1 VSSGD
6 AAARES
12 DRPRGLLSDTRR
24 VRRAS
29 IARRLALG
37 ALLLAMLG
45 TTAVPAAEP
54 LRFRIQ
60 PEASEISF
68 RATSRLMNAEG
79 HFGHFSGDV
88 LADPNRPAGARITLT
103 IDAASLDTGIQ
114 MRDKHL
120 RSADF
125 FDIERFPTITFQSV
139 RVEAAGRRTTVLGR
153 LSLHGVTREIAVPV
167 DVQIT
172 DTALVATGEFIVNR
186 GDYAMNYN
194 SLLNPIGNEVRVA
207 FTFRARVP

>member
-1 VSSGD
+1 M
-6 AAARES
+6 
-12 DRPRGLLSDTRR
+12 P
-24 VRRAS
+24 RAS
-29 IARRLALG
+29 IARRLTLG
-37 ALLLAMLG
+37 VLLLAMLATSG
-45 TTAVPAAEP
+45 ATAAEP

-68 RATSRLMNAEG
+68 RATSRIMNAEG
-79 HFGHFSGDV
+79 HFGRFSGDV
-88 LADPNRPAGARITLT
+88 LADPNSPAGARIILT
-103 IDAASLDTGIQ
+103 IDAASIDTGIQ

-125 FDIERFPTITFQSV
+125 FDVERFPTIAFQSL
-139 RVEAAGRRTTVLGR
+139 RVEAAGRRTTVVGR

-186 GDYAMNYN
+186 GEYAMNYN

>member
-1 VSSGD
+1 MSSGD
-6 AAARES
+6 VAARES
-12 DRPRGLLSDTRR
+12 DRPHGLLSDTRR

-45 TTAVPAAEP
+45 TLAAPAAGP

-79 HFGHFSGDV
+79 HFGRFSGDV
-88 LADPNRPAGARITLT
+88 LADPNSPAGARITLT

>member
-1 VSSGD
+1 M
-6 AAARES
+6 A
-12 DRPRGLLSDTRR
+12 
-24 VRRAS
+24 RAS
-29 IARRLALG
+29 VARRLALG
-37 ALLLAMLG
+37 VLLLAMLG
-45 TTAVPAAEP
+45 ATGAPAAEP

-60 PEASEISF
+60 PEASEITF

-79 HFGHFSGDV
+79 RFGRFSGEV
-88 LADPNRPAGARITLT
+88 LADPNNPGRTHITLS
-103 IDAASLDTGIQ
+103 IDAASIDTGIQ

-125 FDIERFPTITFQSV
+125 FDVERFPTIAFQSA
-139 RVEAAGRRTTVLGR
+139 RVEATGRRATVFGR

-167 DVQIT
+167 DVQMT
-172 DTALVATGEFIVNR
+172 ETALVATGEFIVNR